1 VHWRYL
7 LLKGMIMFKP
17 NQSLLK
23 RWIVAALL
31 FIAAE
36 AVVAAA
42 GDDDLHPQI
51 EALRNQLTEQARQIE
66 AQKVQIKT
74 QQQQLDQLKSRYEQD
89 HSQASDAE
97 GPQRQF
103 DYIKDPNGSAE
114 PKHLDSLF
122 EPKSENEY
130 FTPIGKMTPGFPLQD
145 MKLEIGRWDDMNLL
159 MGFQAVMRFQD
170 LQNSD
175 VYSQGVRQP
184 GLEPGFQTPF
194 GDLSFLAKFDD
205 RMDIYYDL
213 YLASR
218 PHEENTYGH
227 EGFIIFH
234 QMPGSLA
241 ENDLISR
248 FFDVADVKVGAFD
261 IDFGDSHYRRSNNA
275 RVQNNPL
282 VGNFVVD
289 PETEEIGL
297 EIYSKPT
304 VLNWLVGLT
313 GGTTTGHVDN
323 EGGFGMHGKLWT
335 EVASDLRVALS
346 VYRADHSRN
355 GAGYPVGGDKS
366 FLFSGSRSGGPYD
379 GVMSG
384 GDAPGQILPSNG
396 QDVLAVQGDVTW
408 NCWPYEIYGNIGWT
422 RDSDTNGSATGS
434 PEESWN
440 YAAAE
445 AVYHLTPSLY
455 SALRYSGAYAQKI
468 NDVSSDGIVNRIQAG
483 GGYWIARTML
493 VKLEYVYQWYDKFS
507 PAGGDVGGIDA
518 WRDPSFNGVIL
529 EASFSF

>member
-1 VHWRYL
+1 
-7 LLKGMIMFKP
+7 MIMFTS
-17 NQSLLK
+17 NRLLSTG
-23 RWIVAALL
+23 WC
-31 FIAAE
+31 
-36 AVVAAA
+36 VVALFCLSAQAA
-42 GDDDLHPQI
+42 VATTGDKERDRQI
-51 EALRNQLTEQARQIE
+51 ETLKNQLTEQARQIE
-66 AQKVQIKT
+66 GQKVQIDK

-89 HSQASDAE
+89 GSQAFGEE
-97 GPQRQF
+97 GLQRKS
-103 DYIKDPNGSAE
+103 DYIKDPNGSVK
-114 PKHLDSLF
+114 PKYLDSLF
-122 EPKSENEY
+122 DPKTENKY
-130 FTPIGKMTPGFPLQD
+130 FTPISEMTPGFPLQN

-175 VYSQGVRQP
+175 VYSLGVRQP

-241 ENDLISR
+241 ENDLISG
-248 FFDVADVKVGAFD
+248 FFEVADVKVGAFD
-261 IDFGDSHYRRSNNA
+261 IDFGDSRYRRSNNA
-275 RVQNNPL
+275 RVQYNPL
-282 VGNFVVD
+282 IGNFVVD

-313 GGTTTGHVDN
+313 GGTTTGHVDQD
-323 EGGFGMHGKLWT
+323 GGFGLHGKLWS
-335 EVASDLRVALS
+335 EVASDLRLALS

-408 NCWPYEIYGNIGWT
+408 NCWPYEIYGNVGWT

-440 YAAAE
+440 YLAAE
-445 AVYHLTPSLY
+445 TVYHLTPSLY

-468 NDVSSDGIVNRIQAG
+468 NDRSSDGIVNRLQAG

-507 PAGGDVGGIDA
+507 SAGGEVGGIDA